1 MKTRYKINEMTCS
14 GCQAKVTQALQ
25 ELAEK
30 VKVTL
35 YPAEAVIESD
45 KKIPLAD
52 LQHALSHK
60 GAYTIQEISENADG
74 TETFSEIAH
83 HAIHSTDQHNQTP
96 KNLEHLAGKYYC
108 PMLCEGDKVYDSN
121 VGCPVCG
128 MDLVKIGG
136 NPSDNEEVDHLKK
149 LFYQSSAVT
158 IPVFII
164 AMFGMSHDSFIYKII
179 SFNAGLSLQFIG
191 ATAVLYI
198 GRNYLK
204 RAWVSFKTWNLNM
217 LSLIGLGA
225 VAAYLFSLFV
235 MINLHAFHT
244 SEHLPIY
251 FESVA
256 VIFTLMILGQW
267 LEARAHRK
275 TKSSVEHLMNL
286 VPQKATV
293 FINGNATVIDVDKVQ
308 INDELLVK
316 PGEKIPTDGIIIS
329 GKTSV
334 NEALLTGE
342 PLPVDK
348 KEGSEVLAGSINT
361 DQSFRMK
368 ATRVGETTTIAKI
381 VEMVNK
387 ASLSRAPIQRLAD
400 KISGYFVP

>member
-14 GCQAKVTQALQ
+14 GCQAKVTEALQ
-25 ELAEK
+25 SVTPK
-30 VKVTL
+30 VEVSL

-45 KKIPLAD
+45 QKIALEE

-60 GAYTIQEISENADG
+60 GPYTIQEITQNTDG
-74 TETFSEIAH
+74 TETISDIAH
-83 HAIHSTDQHNQTP
+83 HAIHSHDEHNQPP

-136 NPSDNEEVDHLKK
+136 NPSDNEEVNHLKK

-179 SFNAGLSLQFIG
+179 SFNAGLWLQFIG

-217 LSLIGLGA
+217 FSLIGLGA
-225 VAAYLFSLFV
+225 IAAYLFSLFV
-235 MINLHAFHT
+235 MINPHAFHT

-334 NEALLTGE
+334 NEALLT
-342 PLPVDK
+342 
-348 KEGSEVLAGSINT
+348 
-361 DQSFRMK
+361 
-368 ATRVGETTTIAKI
+368 
-381 VEMVNK
+381 EM
-387 ASLSRAPIQRLAD
+387 LLLLM
-400 KISGYFVP
+400 